1 MRIAHLLLAL
11 VLATGVARGEDLPD
25 LGDVAQASFTPQQE
39 RALGENI
46 MRQIRQDKAYVDD
59 PELTDY
65 LNDLGY
71 RLVSQSPEYR
81 QEFEFFVILDPSVNA
96 FALPGGF
103 IGVHTGLFLT
113 AQSESEFASVLS
125 HEIAHVTQ
133 RHIARMIAGQK
144 QTTILSLA
152 AMAIAILASRSSA
165 QLSQAAM
172 TAAGAGA
179 IQSQLNYTREHE
191 READRI
197 GFQIL
202 ERSAYDVNA
211 MPVFFERLQS
221 ATRTYDSSAPS
232 YLRTHPL
239 TTERIAD
246 MRNRSEAVPYRLV
259 ADSIDFQLLRA
270 KIRANTDTARDAV
283 AFFNESLSE
292 QKFSNEAAARYGLV
306 TALLRAQQYA
316 QAKEELRKLRAMLPS
331 NPIVET
337 LTGRVLVASGDLA
350 GAVGFY
356 RSALRAHPRYRAL
369 IFDYAAALLQNRQP
383 NDALKFVNDQ
393 LQIYPND
400 SRLYELQARSYA
412 ALGKRLQ
419 QHRAQSESYA
429 LLGNLPA
436 AIDQLQLGLKA
447 GDGDF
452 YQLSSAEA
460 RLRELRAAEAE
471 QKREAKER

>member
-1 MRIAHLLLAL
+1 
-11 VLATGVARGEDLPD
+11 
-25 LGDVAQASFTPQQE
+25 
-39 RALGENI
+39 
-46 MRQIRQDKAYVDD
+46 
-59 PELTDY
+59 
-65 LNDLGY
+65 
-71 RLVSQSPEYR
+71 
-81 QEFEFFVILDPSVNA
+81 VNA

-144 QTTILSLA
+144 QSTVMSIAALAVAVLA
-152 AMAIAILASRSSA
+152 ARGSP
-165 QLSQAAM
+165 QLSQAAI

-202 ERSAYDVNA
+202 DRSGFDVNS
-211 MPVFFERLQS
+211 MPLFFERLQR
-221 ATRTYDSSAPS
+221 ATRTYDSNAPS

-246 MRNRSEAVPYRLV
+246 MQNRSQGAPYRLV
-259 ADSIDFQLLRA
+259 TDSIDFQLLRA
-270 KIRANTDTARDAV
+270 KIRATTDPPKEAV
-283 AFFNESLSE
+283 AFFRESVGE
-292 QKFSNEAAARYGLV
+292 QKFSNEAAARYGLT
-306 TALLRAQQYA
+306 TALLRVQQFA
-316 QAKEELRKLRAMLPS
+316 EAKAELRKLRAMLPS

-337 LTGRVLVASGDLA
+337 LAGRVLVASGDLS
-350 GAVGFY
+350 GAIVFY

-369 IFDYAAALLQNRQP
+369 ALDYTAALLQNQQP
-383 NDALKFVNDQ
+383 ADALAFLNDQ
-393 LQIYPND
+393 LQIYPSD
-400 SRLYELQARSYA
+400 PHLYQLQARAYS
-412 ALGKRLQ
+412 ALGKKLQ
-419 QHRAQSESYA
+419 QHRAQSESYM
-429 LLGNLPA
+429 LLGNVPA

-460 RLRELRAAEAE
+460 RLRELRAIEL
-471 QKREAKER
+471 EAKPQ

>member
-1 MRIAHLLLAL
+1 
-11 VLATGVARGEDLPD
+11 
-25 LGDVAQASFTPQQE
+25 
-39 RALGENI
+39 

-59 PELTDY
+59 PELIDY

-144 QTTILSLA
+144 QQTILSIA
-152 AMAIAILASRSSA
+152 AMAVAVLASRGSA
-165 QLSQAAM
+165 QLSQAAI

-197 GFQIL
+197 GYQIL
-202 ERSAYDVNA
+202 DRSGFDVNA
-211 MPVFFERLQS
+211 MPLFFERLQR
-221 ATRTYDSSAPS
+221 ATRTYESNAPS

-246 MRNRSEAVPYRLV
+246 MRNRAESAPYRLV
-259 ADSIDFQLLRA
+259 TDSIDFQLLRA
-270 KIRANTDTARDAV
+270 KIRANTDPPKEAL
-283 AFFNESLSE
+283 AFFQESVGE
-292 QKFSNEAAARYGLV
+292 KKFVNEAAARYGLV

-316 QAKEELRKLRAMLPS
+316 QAKEELRKLRDDTALEPHRG
-331 NPIVET
+331 NP
-337 LTGRVLVASGDLA
+337 GR
-350 GAVGFY
+350 
-356 RSALRAHPRYRAL
+356 
-369 IFDYAAALLQNRQP
+369 
-383 NDALKFVNDQ
+383 
-393 LQIYPND
+393 
-400 SRLYELQARSYA
+400 
-412 ALGKRLQ
+412 
-419 QHRAQSESYA
+419 
-429 LLGNLPA
+429 
-436 AIDQLQLGLKA
+436 
-447 GDGDF
+447 
-452 YQLSSAEA
+452 SSADCVG
-460 RLRELRAAEAE
+460 
-471 QKREAKER
+471 

>member
-1 MRIAHLLLAL
+1 MRVIAFLLAF
-11 VLATGVARGEDLPD
+11 VFAVEVAFGDDLPD

-39 RALGENI
+39 RALGESI
-46 MRQIRQDKAYVDD
+46 MRQIREDRAYVDD
-59 PELTDY
+59 PELVDY

-81 QEFEFFVILDPSVNA
+81 QEFEFFVVLDPSVNA

-103 IGVHTGLFLT
+103 IGVHTGLFLV
-113 AQSESEFASVLS
+113 AQSESEFASVLG

-144 QTTILSLA
+144 QSTILSIAALA
-152 AMAIAILASRSSA
+152 VAILAARGSP

-172 TAAGAGA
+172 VGAGAGA

-197 GFQIL
+197 GYQIL
-202 ERSAYDVNA
+202 ERSGFDVNA
-211 MPVFFERLQS
+211 MPVFFERLQR

-246 MRNRSEAVPYRLV
+246 MRNRAEGAPYRLV
-259 ADSIDFQLLRA
+259 ADSVDFQLLRA
-270 KIRANTDTARDAV
+270 KIRATSDTPKEAV
-283 AFFNESLSE
+283 AFFRESIGE
-292 QKFSNEAAARYGLV
+292 QKFTNEAAARYGLT
-306 TALLRAQQYA
+306 TALMRAQQYPE
-316 QAKEELRKLRAMLPS
+316 AKEELRQLRVMLPS

-337 LTGRVLVASGDLA
+337 LTGRLLVASGDLPA
-350 GAVGFY
+350 ALNFY

-369 IFDYAAALLQNRQP
+369 ALDYAATLLQDKQAAE
-383 NDALKFVNDQ
+383 ALKFLQEQV
-393 LQIYPND
+393 QIYPTD
-400 SRLYELQARSYA
+400 PHIYEMEARSYA
-412 ALGKRLQ
+412 ALGQKLQ
-419 QHRAQSESYA
+419 QHRAQSESYF
-429 LLGNLPA
+429 LLGNVPA

-460 RLRELRAAEAE
+460 RLRELRAIEVE
-471 QKREAKER
+471 DKDKPR

>member
-1 MRIAHLLLAL
+1 MRFRHLILAFAL
-11 VLATGVARGEDLPD
+11 TCGVAYADELPD

-39 RALGENI
+39 RELGESI
-46 MRQIRQDKAYVDD
+46 MREIRQDKAYVDD

-81 QEFEFFVILDPSVNA
+81 QEFEFFVLLDPTVNA

-144 QTTILSLA
+144 QQTILSIA
-152 AMAIAILASRSSA
+152 AMAVAVLASRGSA
-165 QLSQAAM
+165 QLSQAAI

-179 IQSQLNYTREHE
+179 IQSQLNFTREHE

-202 ERSAYDVNA
+202 DRSGFDVNA
-211 MPVFFERLQS
+211 MPVFFERLQR
-221 ATRTYDSSAPS
+221 ATRTYESSAPS

-246 MRNRSEAVPYRLV
+246 MRNRSDGAPYRLV
-259 ADSIDFQLLRA
+259 NDSIDFQLLRA
-270 KIRANTDTARDAV
+270 KIRANTDSPKEAV
-283 AFFNESLSE
+283 AFFRESLGE
-292 QKFSNEAAARYGLV
+292 QKFSSEVATRYGLV
-306 TALLRAQQYA
+306 TAFVRAQQYP
-316 QAKEELRKLRAMLPS
+316 QAKDELRKLQAVLPS

-337 LTGRVLVASGDLA
+337 LTGRVLTTSGDLP
-350 GAVGFY
+350 GALAYY
-356 RSALRAHPRYRAL
+356 RSALNAHPRYRAL
-369 IFDYAAALLQNRQP
+369 VFDYAAALLQNRQSAE
-383 NDALKFVNDQ
+383 ALAFVTDQ

-400 SRLYELQARSYA
+400 PHLYQLEARAYA

-419 QHRAQSESYA
+419 QHRAQAESYA

-460 RLRELRAAEAE
+460 RLRELRTTEAE
-471 QKREAKER
+471 LKPK

>member
-1 MRIAHLLLAL
+1 MRIRALLLTLAL
-11 VLATGVARGEDLPD
+11 ITGVAVADELPD
-25 LGDVAQASFTPQQE
+25 LGDIAQASFTPQQE
-39 RALGENI
+39 RELGESI

-59 PELTDY
+59 PELIDY

-144 QTTILSLA
+144 QSTIMSIAALAVAVLA
-152 AMAIAILASRSSA
+152 ARGSP
-165 QLSQAAM
+165 QLSQAAIM
-172 TAAGAGA
+172 GAGAGA

-202 ERSAYDVNA
+202 DRSGFDVNS
-211 MPVFFERLQS
+211 MPLFFERLQR
-221 ATRTYDSSAPS
+221 ATRTYESSAPS

-246 MRNRSEAVPYRLV
+246 MRNRSEGAPYRLV

-270 KIRANTDTARDAV
+270 KIRATTDTPKEAL
-283 AFFNESLSE
+283 AFFRDSVGE
-292 QKFSNEAAARYGLV
+292 QKFSNEAAARYGLA
-306 TALLRAQQYA
+306 TALLRTQQYPE
-316 QAKEELRKLRAMLPS
+316 AKDEVRKLRAMLPS

-337 LTGRVLVASGDLA
+337 LAGRVLVASGDLP
-350 GAVGFY
+350 GALNFY

-369 IFDYAAALLQNRQP
+369 ALDYAATLLQDRQAA
-383 NDALKFVNDQ
+383 DALKFLNDQ

-400 SRLYELQARSYA
+400 PHLYELQARAYS

-419 QHRAQSESYA
+419 QHRAQSESYV
-429 LLGNLPA
+429 LLGNVPA

-460 RLRELRAAEAE
+460 RLRELRAIEI
-471 QKREAKER
+471 EAKPK

>member
-1 MRIAHLLLAL
+1 MRILAFLLA
-11 VLATGVARGEDLPD
+11 VALTLRVAVADELPD
-25 LGDVAQASFTPQQE
+25 LGDVAQATFTPQQE
-39 RALGENI
+39 RELGESI
-46 MRQIRQDKAYVDD
+46 MRQIRQDRAYVDD
-59 PELTDY
+59 PELIDY

-113 AQSESEFASVLS
+113 AQSESELASVLS

-144 QTTILSLA
+144 QSTIMSIAALAVAVLA
-152 AMAIAILASRSSA
+152 ARGSP
-165 QLSQAAM
+165 QLSQAAIM
-172 TAAGAGA
+172 GAGAGA

-197 GFQIL
+197 GYQIL
-202 ERSAYDVNA
+202 DRSGFDVNA
-211 MPVFFERLQS
+211 MPLFFERLQR
-221 ATRTYDSSAPS
+221 ATRTYESAAPS

-246 MRNRSEAVPYRLV
+246 MRNRSEGAPYRLV

-270 KIRANTDTARDAV
+270 KIRATTDTPKEAL
-283 AFFNESLSE
+283 AFFRESVGE
-292 QKFSNEAAARYGLV
+292 QKFSNEAAARYGLA
-306 TALLRAQQYA
+306 TALMRAQQYPE
-316 QAKEELRKLRAMLPS
+316 AKDEVRKLRAMLPS

-337 LTGRVLVASGDLA
+337 LAGRVLVASGDLP
-350 GAVGFY
+350 GALIFY

-369 IFDYAAALLQNRQP
+369 ALDYAATLLQDRQP
-383 NDALKFVNDQ
+383 AEALGFLNDQ

-400 SRLYELQARSYA
+400 AHLYQLQARAYS

-419 QHRAQSESYA
+419 QHRAQSESYV
-429 LLGNLPA
+429 LQGNVAA
-436 AIDQLQLGLKA
+436 AIDQLQLGLKS

-460 RLRELRAAEAE
+460 RLRELRAIEI
-471 QKREAKER
+471 EAKPK

>member
-1 MRIAHLLLAL
+1 MRILALLLAL
-11 VLATGVARGEDLPD
+11 SLATAVVAADDLPD

-39 RALGENI
+39 RELGESI
-46 MRQIRQDKAYVDD
+46 MRKIREDRAYVDD
-59 PELTDY
+59 PELIDF

-81 QEFEFFVILDPSVNA
+81 QEFDFFVILDPSVNA

-113 AQSESEFASVLS
+113 AQTESEFASVLS

-133 RHIARMIAGQK
+133 RHIARMMAGQK
-144 QTTILSLA
+144 QNTIMSIA
-152 AMAIAILASRSSA
+152 AMALAVLASRGSP
-165 QLSQAAM
+165 QLAQAAI

-197 GFQIL
+197 GYQIL
-202 ERSAYDVNA
+202 DRSGFDVNA
-211 MPVFFERLQS
+211 MPLFFERLQR
-221 ATRTYDSSAPS
+221 ATRTYESNAPS

-246 MRNRSEAVPYRLV
+246 MRNRSEGASYRLV

-270 KIRANTDTARDAV
+270 KIRATTDTAKEAL
-283 AFFNESLSE
+283 AFFKDSVGE
-292 QKFSNEAAARYGLV
+292 QKFSNEAAAHYGLA
-306 TALLRAQQYA
+306 TALMRSQQYKA
-316 QAKEELRKLRAMLPS
+316 AIDEVRKLRAMLPS

-337 LTGRVLVASGDLA
+337 LVGRVLVASGDLP
-350 GAVGFY
+350 GALNFY

-369 IFDYAAALLQNRQP
+369 ALDYAATLLQDRQSA
-383 NDALKFVNDQ
+383 DALKFLNEQ
-393 LQIYPND
+393 LQIYPSD
-400 SRLYELQARSYA
+400 PHLYQLQARAYS

-419 QHRAQSESYA
+419 QHRAQSESYV
-429 LLGNLPA
+429 LLGNVPA
-436 AIDQLQLGLKA
+436 AIDQLQIGLKA

-460 RLRELRAAEAE
+460 RLRELRAIEVDANP
-471 QKREAKER
+471 K

>member
-1 MRIAHLLLAL
+1 MRIVALLLASAL
-11 VLATGVARGEDLPD
+11 TVGGALADELPD

-39 RALGENI
+39 RELGESI
-46 MRQIRQDKAYVDD
+46 MRQIRQDRAYVDD
-59 PELTDY
+59 PELIDY

-113 AQSESEFASVLS
+113 AQTESEFASVLS

-133 RHIARMIAGQK
+133 SHIARMIAGQK
-144 QTTILSLA
+144 QSMVMSIAALAVAVLA
-152 AMAIAILASRSSA
+152 ARGSP
-165 QLSQAAM
+165 QLSQAAI

-197 GFQIL
+197 GYQIL
-202 ERSAYDVNA
+202 DRSGFDVNA
-211 MPVFFERLQS
+211 MPLFFERLQR

-246 MRNRSEAVPYRLV
+246 MHNRADTAPYRLV

-270 KIRANTDTARDAV
+270 KIRATTDEPKAALS
-283 AFFNESLSE
+283 FFKESVGE
-292 QKFSNEAAARYGLV
+292 QKFSNEAAARYGLA
-306 TALLRAQQYA
+306 TALLRTQQYPEA
-316 QAKEELRKLRAMLPS
+316 NNEVRKLRAMLPS

-337 LTGRVLVASGDLA
+337 LAGRVLVASGDLA
-350 GAVGFY
+350 GALDFY

-369 IFDYAAALLQNRQP
+369 ALDYVATLLQDRQAA
-383 NDALKFVNDQ
+383 DALQFLNEQ

-400 SRLYELQARSYA
+400 PHLFQLQARAYS

-419 QHRAQSESYA
+419 QHRAQSESYV
-429 LLGNLPA
+429 LLGNVPA

-460 RLRELRAAEAE
+460 RLRELRAIEV
-471 QKREAKER
+471 EAKPK

>member
-1 MRIAHLLLAL
+1 MRIVALLLASAL
-11 VLATGVARGEDLPD
+11 TVGGALADELPD

-39 RALGENI
+39 RELGESI
-46 MRQIRQDKAYVDD
+46 MRQIRQDRAYVDD
-59 PELTDY
+59 PELIDY

-113 AQSESEFASVLS
+113 AQTESEFASVLS

-133 RHIARMIAGQK
+133 SHIARMIAGQK
-144 QTTILSLA
+144 QSMVMSIAALAVAVLA
-152 AMAIAILASRSSA
+152 ARGSP
-165 QLSQAAM
+165 QLSQAAI

-197 GFQIL
+197 GYQIL
-202 ERSAYDVNA
+202 DRSGFDVNA
-211 MPVFFERLQS
+211 MPLFFERLQR

-246 MRNRSEAVPYRLV
+246 MHNRADSAPYRLV

-270 KIRANTDTARDAV
+270 KIRATTDEPKAALS
-283 AFFNESLSE
+283 FFKESVGE
-292 QKFSNEAAARYGLV
+292 RKFSNEAAARYGLA
-306 TALLRAQQYA
+306 TALLRTQQYPEA
-316 QAKEELRKLRAMLPS
+316 NAEVRKLRAMLPS

-337 LTGRVLVASGDLA
+337 LAGRVLVASGDLA
-350 GAVGFY
+350 GALDFY

-369 IFDYAAALLQNRQP
+369 ALDYVATLLQDRQAAE
-383 NDALKFVNDQ
+383 ALQFLNEQ

-400 SRLYELQARSYA
+400 PHLYQLQARAYS

-419 QHRAQSESYA
+419 QHRAQSESYV
-429 LLGNLPA
+429 LLGNVPA

-460 RLRELRAAEAE
+460 RLRELRAIEV
-471 QKREAKER
+471 EAKPK

>member
-1 MRIAHLLLAL
+1 MRVIAFLLAF
-11 VLATGVARGEDLPD
+11 VFAVEVALGDELPD
-25 LGDVAQASFTPQQE
+25 LGEVAQASFTPQQE
-39 RALGENI
+39 RALGESI
-46 MRQIRQDKAYVDD
+46 MRQIRQDPAYVDD
-59 PELTDY
+59 PELVDY

-81 QEFEFFVILDPSVNA
+81 QEFEFFVVLDPSVNA

-103 IGVHTGLFLT
+103 IGVHTGLFLV
-113 AQSESEFASVLS
+113 AQSESEFASVLG

-144 QTTILSLA
+144 QSTILSIAALAVAVLA
-152 AMAIAILASRSSA
+152 ARGAP
-165 QLSQAAM
+165 QLSQAAIM
-172 TAAGAGA
+172 GAGAGA

-197 GFQIL
+197 GYQIL
-202 ERSAYDVNA
+202 DRSGFDVNA
-211 MPVFFERLQS
+211 MPVFFERLQR

-246 MRNRSEAVPYRLV
+246 MRNRADGAPYRLV
-259 ADSIDFQLLRA
+259 ADSVDFQLLRA
-270 KIRANTDTARDAV
+270 KIRATLDTPKEAV
-283 AFFNESLSE
+283 AFFKESVGE
-292 QKFSNEAAARYGLV
+292 QKFTNEAAAHYGLA
-306 TALLRAQQYA
+306 TAFMRAQQYPEA
-316 QAKEELRKLRAMLPS
+316 NEELRKLRVMLPS

-337 LTGRVLVASGDLA
+337 LAGRLLLATGDVP
-350 GAVGFY
+350 GALNFY
-356 RSALRAHPRYRAL
+356 RNALRAHPRYRAL
-369 IFDYAAALLQNRQP
+369 ALDYAATLLQDKQVAE
-383 NDALKFVNDQ
+383 ALKFLQEQ
-393 LQIYPND
+393 LQVYPND
-400 SRLYELQARSYA
+400 SHLYELEARSYA

-419 QHRAQSESYA
+419 QHRAQSESYF
-429 LLGNLPA
+429 LLGNVPA

-460 RLRELRAAEAE
+460 RLRELRAIEVE
-471 QKREAKER
+471 DKDKPK

>member
-1 MRIAHLLLAL
+1 MCIRHLILAL
-11 VLATGVARGEDLPD
+11 GLAAGVAYADDLPD

-39 RALGENI
+39 RALGESI

-144 QTTILSLA
+144 QQTILSIA
-152 AMAIAILASRSSA
+152 AMAVAVLASRGSA
-165 QLSQAAM
+165 QLSQAAIA
-172 TAAGAGA
+172 AAGAGA

-197 GFQIL
+197 GFQVL
-202 ERSAYDVNA
+202 DRSGFDVNA
-211 MPVFFERLQS
+211 MPLFFERLQR
-221 ATRTYDSSAPS
+221 ATRTYESNAPS

-246 MRNRSEAVPYRLV
+246 MRNRAESAPYRLV
-259 ADSIDFQLLRA
+259 TDSIDFQLLRA
-270 KIRANTDTARDAV
+270 KIRANTEPPKEAL
-283 AFFNESLSE
+283 AFFQESVGE
-292 QKFSNEAAARYGLV
+292 KKFVNEAAARYGLV

-316 QAKEELRKLRAMLPS
+316 QAKEELRKLRTILPS

-337 LTGRVLVASGDLA
+337 LAGRVLTASGDLP
-350 GAVGFY
+350 GAIAFY
-356 RSALRAHPRYRAL
+356 RSALSSHPRYRAL
-369 IFDYAAALLQNRQP
+369 VFDYAAALLQNRQAA
-383 NDALKFVNDQ
+383 DALKFVNEQ

-400 SRLYELQARSYA
+400 PHLYELEARAYA
-412 ALGKRLQ
+412 ALGKKLQ
-419 QHRAQSESYA
+419 QHRAQAESYA
-429 LLGNLPA
+429 LLGNLTA

-460 RLRELRAAEAE
+460 RLRELRSAEIE
-471 QKREAKER
+471 IKQDSKEK

>member
-1 MRIAHLLLAL
+1 MRICSILLAL
-11 VLATGVARGEDLPD
+11 ALLAGAAFADDLPD

-39 RALGENI
+39 RELGESI

-113 AQSESEFASVLS
+113 SQSESELASVLS
-125 HEIAHVTQ
+125 HEIAPVTQ

-144 QTTILSLA
+144 QNTIVSIAALALAVLA
-152 AMAIAILASRSSA
+152 ARGSP
-165 QLSQAAM
+165 QLSQAAI

-202 ERSAYDVNA
+202 DRSGFDVNA
-211 MPVFFERLQS
+211 MPLFFERLQR
-221 ATRTYDSSAPS
+221 ATRTYDSNAPS

-246 MRNRSEAVPYRLV
+246 MRNRSETSSYRLV

-270 KIRANTDTARDAV
+270 KIRATTEPPKEAV
-283 AFFNESLSE
+283 AFFRESVGE
-292 QKFSNEAAARYGLV
+292 HKFSNEAAARYGLV
-306 TALLRAQQYA
+306 TALLRVEQYPE
-316 QAKEELRKLRAMLPS
+316 AKEELRKLRAMLPS

-337 LTGRVLVASGDLA
+337 LAARVLVASGDLP
-350 GAVGFY
+350 GALTFY
-356 RSALRAHPRYRAL
+356 RSALRAHPQYRAL
-369 IFDYAAALLQNRQP
+369 ALDYAATLLKNRQP
-383 NDALKFVNDQ
+383 AEALKFVNDQ
-393 LQIYPND
+393 LQTHPTD
-400 SRLYELQARSYA
+400 SHLYQLQAQAYA
-412 ALGKRLQ
+412 ALGQKLQ
-419 QHRAQSESYA
+419 QHRAQSESYV

-436 AIDQLQLGLKA
+436 VIDQLQLGLKA

-460 RLRELRAAEAE
+460 RLRELRVLEF
-471 QKREAKER
+471 EAKPK

>member
-1 MRIAHLLLAL
+1 MRIAHLILAL
-11 VLATGVARGEDLPD
+11 ALATAGARADDLPD
-25 LGDVAQASFTPQQE
+25 LGDVAQVSFTPQQE
-39 RALGENI
+39 RTLGESI

-152 AMAIAILASRSSA
+152 AMAIAILAARSSA
-165 QLSQAAM
+165 QLSQAAI

-202 ERSAYDVNA
+202 ERSGYDVNA

-221 ATRTYDSSAPS
+221 ATRIYDSSAPS

-246 MRNRSEAVPYRLV
+246 MRNRSESVPYRLV
-259 ADSIDFQLLRA
+259 GDSIDFQLLRA
-270 KIRANTDTARDAV
+270 KIRANTDTAKDAV
-283 AFFNESLSE
+283 AFFNASLAE

-306 TALLRAQQYA
+306 TALLRAQQHA
-316 QAKEELRKLRAMLPS
+316 QAKDELRKLRAMLPS

-337 LTGRVLVASGDLA
+337 LTARILVASGDLA

-369 IFDYAAALLQNRQP
+369 IFDYAAALLQNRQAS
-383 NDALKFVNDQ
+383 DALKFVNDQ
-393 LQIYPND
+393 LQTYPND
-400 SRLYELQARSYA
+400 PRLYELQARSYA
-412 ALGKRLQ
+412 ALGKKLQ
-419 QHRAQSESYA
+419 QHRAQSQSYA

-460 RLRELRAAEAE
+460 RLRELRATEAE